1 MVADDAVSTV
11 LSLNSGSSSLKLG
24 LYSFQNGKAE
34 RLVWGE
40 AEELGSRNGRLRL
53 HGVVELQSKEPSSV
67 ASAGA
72 AAQYSIQKLLNS
84 SAPKPDAVGHR
95 IVHGGPKLRTHQQI
109 TPQVIAQLKE
119 AIPFAPL
126 HLPPALDLLRRAM
139 EAFPKVPH
147 IACFDTAFHRTMPE
161 VAARLPFG
169 REFSARG
176 IHRYG
181 FHGLSCESIMRV
193 LGSELAPRTVI
204 AHLGNGCSI
213 TAVKNGLSVETTMGL
228 TPTGGVMMG
237 TRTGDLDPGVLLNLL
252 QSGYD
257 QQKLDS
263 LLNHHA
269 GLLGV
274 SGVSSD
280 MRQLLAERDKNPD
293 ARLAIEMFCYSVRKS
308 IGAMAALL
316 GGIEVLVFT
325 GGIGEH
331 SGMVRGEIC
340 SDLQHLGIALDES
353 ANENNA
359 AKIGSDEC
367 DVRVIATDEDLEIAL
382 HARDLSQSKWSSAD
396 PA

>member
-1 MVADDAVSTV
+1 MVAADSVSTV

-24 LYSFQNGKAE
+24 LYSFHEGKAE

-40 AEELGSRNGRLRL
+40 AEELGSRNGCLRL

-72 AAQYSIQKLLNS
+72 AAQYSIQKLLDS
-84 SAPKPDAVGHR
+84 AAPKPEAVGHR
-95 IVHGGPKLRTHQQI
+95 IVHGGPRLRTHQRI
-109 TPQVIAQLKE
+109 TPQVVAQLKE

-126 HLPPALDLLRRAM
+126 HLPPALDVLKRAT
-139 EAFPKVPH
+139 EAFPNLPH

-169 REFSARG
+169 REFFERG
-176 IHRYG
+176 LQRYG
-181 FHGLSCESIMRV
+181 FHGLSCESIV
-193 LGSELAPRTVI
+193 SALGSELAPRTVI

-213 TAVKNGLSVETTMGL
+213 TAVRNGSSVETSMGL

-257 QQKLDS
+257 GPKLDS
-263 LLNHHA
+263 LLNHHS

-274 SGVSSD
+274 SGIGSD
-280 MRQLLAERDKNPD
+280 MRQLLSEQDTNPN

-308 IGAMAALL
+308 IAAMAAVL
-316 GGIEVLVFT
+316 GGIDMLVFT

-331 SGMVRGEIC
+331 SAIVRREIC
-340 SDLQHLGIALDES
+340 SKLQHLGIALAEA
-353 ANENNA
+353 ANQKNTTR
-359 AKIGSDEC
+359 IGSGAC
-367 DVRVIATDEDLEIAL
+367 DVRVIGADEDLEIAL
-382 HARDLSQSKWSSAD
+382 HARALSQRN
-396 PA
+396 